1 MGMCRSWLLRQSRSS
16 RRRDGV
22 CRDARAGAQL
32 TTLFPKQPT
41 QRKTNA
47 TREKLVYN
55 LIVKG
60 APSLDKVLWA
70 YRMLELQPGASL
82 EEVKRAHRELAFDW
96 HPDRP
101 ENMER
106 RRYAEEYLKK
116 LNIAY
121 DILSRFH
128 PETDF
133 VQLYEKAC
141 VSMSVSAPAY
151 QEPKPFMRLL
161 QTVNV
166 YFWYSVA
173 TVLLLWFMI
182 GLAWAVIEDP
192 VSPGD
197 ESRSRSGNVRSYR
210 ELSVIEMLLFRD

>member
-1 MGMCRSWLLRQSRSS
+1 
-16 RRRDGV
+16 
-22 CRDARAGAQL
+22 
-32 TTLFPKQPT
+32 
-41 QRKTNA
+41 
-47 TREKLVYN
+47 
-55 LIVKG
+55 
-60 APSLDKVLWA
+60 
-70 YRMLELQPGASL
+70 MLELQPGASL
-82 EEVKRAHRELAFDW
+82 EEVKRAHRELAFNW

-101 ENMER
+101 ENVER
-106 RRYAEEYLKK
+106 RCYAEEYLKK
-116 LNIAY
+116 LNIAC

-141 VSMSVSAPAY
+141 VTLPVPPPAY
-151 QEPKPFMRLL
+151 QGPKPFTRLL
-161 QTVNV
+161 QAANV

-173 TVLLLWFMI
+173 AIILLWFMI

-210 ELSVIEMLLFRD
+210 ELSVIEVLLFRD